1 MSYEFGGDQVALSA
15 VEAIRKETSELSLAK
30 RHLGLWTDRG
40 IADTSCALH
49 SIGMTY
55 WNLIG
60 TMFGFDAIAEMPA
73 PAEGAYGFVGDD
85 VRNDSAWFSPRSE
98 HPSVIVEFERY
109 SGQSDEGKLSGK
121 MNSLLLAHH
130 RWLTVPKT
138 LILAY
143 WTKGLAALPDHD
155 ALRRRAKQGFE
166 TSAKERVTGASDAA
180 VLFFQFVLQSA
191 DDTQWRLTQVIERGV
206 Q

>member
-1 MSYEFGGDQVALSA
+1 MSYAFGGDQVAPSA
-15 VEAIRKETSELSLAK
+15 VEAIRKETSELLVAR

-49 SIGMTY
+49 SMGMTY
-55 WNLIG
+55 WSLMG
-60 TMFGFDAIAEMPA
+60 TMLGFDAIAEMPA
-73 PAEGAYGFVGDD
+73 PVEGAYGFVGDD
-85 VRNDSAWFSPRSE
+85 VRSDSAWFSPE
-98 HPSVIVEFERY
+98 ATHPSVIVEFERY
-109 SGQSDEGKLSGK
+109 SGQLDEGKLSGK
-121 MNSLLLAHH
+121 VNSLLLAHH

-166 TSAKERVTGASDAA
+166 TSAKERVTGASDVT

-191 DDTQWRLTQVIERGV
+191 NDTRWRLTQVIERGV